1 MLSLE
6 LFTFYHWA
14 KTLLCIKP
22 KSCKSWAF
30 LLWLLG
36 GSSILSPV
44 WVVGTA
50 TSNTFRY
57 FFSQLQ
63 AVFSKT
69 GANHYSATHSRGT
82 LCCSLTSSLSVRL
95 SPFQY
100 SVLWMI
106 AILVSWTLNFTSSPH
121 KVHYSLWV
129 PPLLALWPGT
139 LQDGKQSNHRA
150 HLAYFLSLRDHY
162 PLLPDV
168 QCPENH
174 CFQYFV
180 HLLDCYW

>member
-50 TSNTFRY
+50 TSNTFRH

-63 AVFSKT
+63 AVSSKT
-69 GANHYSATHSRGT
+69 GPNHYSATLSRET
-82 LCCSLTSSLSVRL
+82 LCRSLTSSLCAAL
-95 SPFQY
+95 SFPILCPVNDSHL
-100 SVLWMI
+100 SVLDPQ
-106 AILVSWTLNFTSSPH
+106 LYLLTSQSPLLTLSSP
-121 KVHYSLWV
+121 
-129 PPLLALWPGT
+129 PPSTVTWNSP
-139 LQDGKQSNHRA
+139 R
-150 HLAYFLSLRDHY
+150 
-162 PLLPDV
+162 
-168 QCPENH
+168 
-174 CFQYFV
+174 
-180 HLLDCYW
+180 W